1 MLEQITPLWPIFT
14 RIKQTDKPLVLATLV
29 NTSGSS
35 YKKAGAMMLIEA
47 DGTTHG
53 LISGGCLE
61 ADVAMHSQ
69 RVFESGDALLLDYDM
84 SDDSIFGLGAGCD
97 GHLKIVLQLLNDDY
111 LPFSALNPFNQQD
124 RPLSLTINCTESAH
138 FPIGA
143 FSIKQQDGLIESHP
157 NVHQHLQ
164 HTKALNYLPAPRIVI
179 CGAGIDV
186 YPLVAMAKQLYWHI
200 TVLDHRPGR
209 LQVTSLDAATTM
221 AVTLA
226 QLEKTLESLSYDAAI
241 IMTHNLDFD
250 AKYIQYFAATDVP
263 WIGLLGPL
271 QRRDK
276 VLKAASL
283 SLHEITARLKAP
295 VGLDIGGHMPEH
307 IAVSIIAQLQQH
319 FLKP

>member
-14 RIKQTDKPLVLATLV
+14 RVKQTGKPLVLATLV

-47 DGTTHG
+47 DGSTHG

-61 ADVAMHSQ
+61 ADVAMHSKG
-69 RVFESGDALLLDYDM
+69 VFANGNAVLLDYDM

-97 GHLKIVLQLLNDDY
+97 GHLKIVLQLLKDDY
-111 LPFSALNPFNQQD
+111 LPFSALNPLNEQD
-124 RPLSLTINCTESAH
+124 RPLSLTINSIKSAH

-143 FSIKQQDGLIESHP
+143 FSIKQNDGLIESHP
-157 NVHQHLQ
+157 NIHQHLQ

-186 YPLVAMAKQLYWHI
+186 YPLVMMAKQLFWHV
-200 TVLDHRPGR
+200 TVLDHRPAR
-209 LQVTSLDAATTM
+209 LQLAPLNEAATLVVPLAELTTSLKP
-221 AVTLA
+221 LRF
-226 QLEKTLESLSYDAAI
+226 DAAI

-250 AKYIQYFAATDVP
+250 AKYMHYFAASEVP
-263 WIGLLGPL
+263 WIGLLGPQ

-276 VLKAASL
+276 VLKAANL
-283 SLHEITARLKAP
+283 SLHEINHRLKAP
-295 VGLDIGGHMPEH
+295 VGLDIGGHMPEQ
-307 IAVSIIAQLQQH
+307 IAVSIIAQLQQY